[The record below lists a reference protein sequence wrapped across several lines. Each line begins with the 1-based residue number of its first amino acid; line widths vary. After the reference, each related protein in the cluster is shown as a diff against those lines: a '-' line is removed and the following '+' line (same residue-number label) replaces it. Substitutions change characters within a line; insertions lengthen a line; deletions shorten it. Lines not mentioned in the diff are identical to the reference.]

1 MNIVTAT
8 QQFAVQ
14 EHTLF
19 HQARLEIPHRRNN
32 ESQRPALPVNT
43 LPEIAAPVPV
53 APDAEKTSAE
63 STASEPQ
70 NEDALPFNALQ
81 TIGVVKRILEQLT
94 TGKLLSWIEGSSAQK
109 IAAQQQQ
116 QSAPAETASADSTAA
131 PTDTGSTV
139 LAWNY
144 RYQELSASFSGE
156 AQLLDGSNI
165 SWSFDFSIK
174 EEYFSFQ
181 SYQQPALK
189 DPLILSMDG
198 SAVSLQTTGSVFDFS
213 GNGNKGLL
221 PGLGS
226 GQYYLV
232 KDTNN
237 NGKADNG
244 TELFGPASGQ
254 GFAELATLDENNN
267 GFIDPTDK
275 HWQQLALWD
284 GKSGFK
290 SLADMGIAAISAQSV
305 ATAFGLYDG
314 NNLLGRIARSGIFL
328 SDQAIPGLVQQVDLN
343 I

>member
-14 EHTLF
+14 ERSLF
-19 HQARLEIPHRRNN
+19 QQARFEIPQQPNMA
-32 ESQRPALPVNT
+32 SQRPAQTGNSQPV
-43 LPEIAAPVPV
+43 IAAPVPV
-53 APDAEKTSAE
+53 ASDAEIISTE
-63 STASEPQ
+63 STASEEQ

-94 TGKLLSWIEGSSAQK
+94 TGKLLSWIEAGSAEK
-109 IAAQQQQ
+109 ITAQQQQ
-116 QSAPAETASADSTAA
+116 TALSTETAPAVAA
-131 PTDTGSTV
+131 TNSGNTV
-139 LAWNY
+139 FEWNY
-144 RYQELSASFSGE
+144 RYQELSASFTGE
-156 AQLLDGSNI
+156 AQLQDGNNI

-181 SYQQPALK
+181 SYQQAPLK
-189 DPLILSMDG
+189 DPLILSMTG
-198 SAVSLQTTGSVFDFS
+198 TAVSLQNTGTAFDFS
-213 GNGNKGLL
+213 GQGNHAVL

-232 KDTNN
+232 RDQNA

-244 TELFGPASGQ
+244 TEMFGPASGQ
-254 GFAELATLDENNN
+254 GFAELATLDDNSN
-267 GFIDPTDK
+267 GFIETTDQG
-275 HWQQLALWD
+275 WQQLALWN
-284 GKSGFK
+284 GKSEFK
-290 SLADMGIAAISAQSV
+290 TLAEMGIAAISAQSV

-328 SDQAIPGLVQQVDLN
+328 TEQGTPGLIQQVDLN

>member
-8 QQFAVQ
+8 QQFAVH

-19 HQARLEIPHRRNN
+19 QQARLEIPHRPNTA
-32 ESQRPALPVNT
+32 SQRPAVPGTN
-43 LPEIAAPVPV
+43 AAAVTTPPPITP
-53 APDAEKTSAE
+53 AAEKISTE
-63 STASEPQ
+63 STASEEQ

-116 QSAPAETASADSTAA
+116 TAPSTEAA
-131 PTDTGSTV
+131 PPAAPVDNGSTV
-139 LAWNY
+139 LEWNY

-156 AQLLDGSNI
+156 AELQDGSKI
-165 SWSFDFSIK
+165 SWSFDFGIK
-174 EEYFSFQ
+174 EEHFSFQ
-181 SYQQPALK
+181 SYQQAALK
-189 DPLILSMDG
+189 DPLLLSMAG
-198 SAVSLQTTGSVFDFS
+198 TAVSLQNTGTAFDFS
-213 GNGNKGLL
+213 GNGNNAML

-232 KDTNN
+232 FDQNN

-244 TELFGPASGQ
+244 TELFGPVSGQ
-254 GFAELATLDENNN
+254 GFAELATLDDNQN
-267 GFIDPTDK
+267 GFIDATDK
-275 HWQQLALWD
+275 RWQQLGLWD
-284 GKSGFK
+284 GKSAVK
-290 SLADMGIAAISAQSV
+290 SLADMGIAAISAESV

-314 NNLLGRIARSGIFL
+314 NHLLGRIARSGIFL
-328 SDQAIPGLVQQVDLN
+328 TEQGMPGLIQQVDLN

>member
-8 QQFAVQ
+8 QQFAVH

-19 HQARLEIPHRRNN
+19 QQARIEIPQQRNMS
-32 ESQRPALPVNT
+32 SQRSTQAGNTVPV
-43 LPEIAAPVPV
+43 IAAPVPV
-53 APDAEKTSAE
+53 APDAEKISTE
-63 STASEPQ
+63 STASEEQ

-116 QSAPAETASADSTAA
+116 TPPSTETTPPADQADN
-131 PTDTGSTV
+131 GSTV
-139 LAWNY
+139 LEWNY

-156 AQLLDGSNI
+156 AELQDGSKI
-165 SWSFDFSIK
+165 SWSFDFGIK

-181 SYQQPALK
+181 SYQQAALK
-189 DPLILSMDG
+189 DPLVLSMAG
-198 SAVSLQTTGSVFDFS
+198 TAVSLQNTATAFDFS
-213 GNGNKGLL
+213 STGKNAML

-232 KDTNN
+232 NDQNN

-244 TELFGPASGQ
+244 SELFGPASGQ
-254 GFAELATLDENNN
+254 GFSELATLDDNQN

-275 HWQQLALWD
+275 QWQQLGLWD

-290 SLADMGIAAISAQSV
+290 SLTDMGIAALSAQSV

-328 SDQAIPGLVQQVDLN
+328 TEQGMPGLIQQVDLN

>member
-19 HQARLEIPHRRNN
+19 QQARFEIPQ
-32 ESQRPALPVNT
+32 QRPAQAGNSQVV
-43 LPEIAAPVPV
+43 IA
-53 APDAEKTSAE
+53 APDAEKISTE
-63 STASEPQ
+63 STASEEQ

-116 QSAPAETASADSTAA
+116 KSPSTENA
-131 PTDTGSTV
+131 PTAPPADNGSTV
-139 LAWNY
+139 LEWNY

-156 AQLLDGSNI
+156 AQLKDGSNI

-181 SYQQPALK
+181 SYQQAPLK
-189 DPLILSMDG
+189 DPLILSLAG
-198 SAVSLQTTGSVFDFS
+198 TAVSLQNTGTAFDFS
-213 GNGNKGLL
+213 DKGNNAVL

-232 KDTNN
+232 NDQNN

-254 GFAELATLDENNN
+254 GFTELATLDDNQN

-275 HWQQLALWD
+275 QWQQLRLWD
-284 GKSGFK
+284 GKSAVK
-290 SLADMGIAAISAQSV
+290 SLADMGIAALSTQSV

-314 NNLLGRIARSGIFL
+314 DHLLGRIARSGIFL
-328 SDQAIPGLVQQVDLN
+328 NEQGIPGLIQQVDLN
-343 I
+343 V